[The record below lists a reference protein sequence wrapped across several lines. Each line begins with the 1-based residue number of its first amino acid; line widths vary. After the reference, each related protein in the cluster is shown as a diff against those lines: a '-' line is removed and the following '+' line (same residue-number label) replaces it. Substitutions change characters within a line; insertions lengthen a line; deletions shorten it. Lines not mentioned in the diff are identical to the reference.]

1 MANKKITDLNEA
13 TSVSG
18 NDWLVI
24 VDVAND
30 ETKKVHANQVGGNI
44 PIQDTAPSD
53 PEEDDLWIDTS
64 EEGFDNSNVVN
75 QYSTS
80 DTDVYSCSYVND
92 CETYSTSEVKTN
104 KVWIDGKPI
113 YRIVYEMNFAANETV
128 KSQATSSLNASTY
141 ITIKAISTSD
151 PIAEPYYTAN
161 DDKLTVVINGTNKIA
176 FVTLGGSYPTK
187 PCKVYLIIEY
197 TKTTD

>member
-1 MANKKITDLNEA
+1 MANKKITELNEA

-44 PIQDTAPSD
+44 PIQDTAPQD

-80 DTDVYSCSYVND
+80 ASDVYSCSYVNNISN
-92 CETYSTSEVKTN
+92 YSTSETIVGK
-104 KVWIDGKPI
+104 WIDGKTL
-113 YRIVYEMNFAANETV
+113 YRKVIDTGALPNATTKSVAHNISNVSRFV
-128 KSQATSSLNASTY
+128 KLYGYAYTSNGQTYPLPWVHTTGTNYQTY
-141 ITIKAISTSD
+141 IYFA
-151 PIAEPYYTAN
+151 
-161 DDKLTVVINGTNKIA
+161 
-176 FVTLGGSYPTK
+176 
-187 PCKVYLIIEY
+187 
-197 TKTTD
+197 